1 MERFG
6 VLASIGTAILPI
18 IGALIFLWSDVQT
31 MKETKVDYREVAEL
45 KVEMIGTLSKNTE
58 AIEGLNK
65 ILDRFLNERSQR
77 VKEASGN

>member
-1 MERFG
+1 MEKWAVFATVASA
-6 VLASIGTAILPI
+6 VLPVIAVLVI
-18 IGALIFLWSDVQT
+18 LWSDVQT

-65 ILDRFLNERSQR
+65 ILDQFLNERSKYG
-77 VKEASGN
+77 KEASGN